1 MGKYPESGKL
11 IFHDYSTAD
20 LVSLIEF
27 MNSKGYVD
35 TCNTHKTADEIVYE
49 FLGVDPIALEKER
62 REMIQTMM
70 GEKS

>member
-1 MGKYPESGKL
+1 MGKYPESDKL
-11 IFHDYSTAD
+11 NFHDYSTSD

-35 TCNTHKTADEIVYE
+35 THKTADEIVHE

-62 REMIQTMM
+62 REMIQSMM
-70 GEKS
+70 GGKS

>member
-1 MGKYPESGKL
+1 MGKYPESDKL
-11 IFHDYSTAD
+11 NFHDYSTAD

-35 TCNTHKTADEIVYE
+35 TYNTHKTADEIVHE

-62 REMIQTMM
+62 REIIQSMM